1 MDQNEAMCV
10 IDGRSAQGSD
20 PLKNPWTAWLD
31 AAAAW
36 SDVHMVIALRTLR
49 IAGGGAAARSEAQRM
64 ISEKVI
70 ANAQAQLAAGMA
82 LAGGRGLEGAKRA
95 AAKPYRKAV
104 LANRRRL
111 TRRR

>member
-1 MDQNEAMCV
+1 M
-10 IDGRSAQGSD
+10 
-20 PLKNPWTAWLD
+20 KNPWTAWLD
-31 AAAAW
+31 ATAAW

-49 IAGGGAAARSEAQRM
+49 IAGGGAAAMSEAQRM

-104 LANRRRL
+104 RANRRRL